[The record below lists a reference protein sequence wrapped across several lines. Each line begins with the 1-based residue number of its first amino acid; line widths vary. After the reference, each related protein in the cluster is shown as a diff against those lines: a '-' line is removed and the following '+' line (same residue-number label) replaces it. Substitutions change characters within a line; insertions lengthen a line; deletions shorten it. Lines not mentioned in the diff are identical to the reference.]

1 MKIAWTVLGLAAL
14 MWSNAAAQVTV
25 EVTMEQSE
33 FLPSEAIPVAV
44 RVTNRS
50 GQPLH
55 LGADAGWLTFNVESA
70 DGFIVVKNGEVPV
83 VGEFD
88 LGSSQVATKHVD
100 LQPYFGLMRPGRYKV
115 TATVQIKDWAEAM
128 TSPPKELY
136 VITGV
141 KIWAQDFGVPVPADA
156 TNRTPEV
163 RRYTLEKA
171 NYLRTQLRLY
181 VQVSDPAESRVF
193 KVVSVGKTVAFG
205 DPDTQLDRFSNLH
218 VLFQSGASLFTYA
231 VVNPDG
237 GLVKQEIYD
246 YVKTRPRLNMN
257 DDGTVL
263 VTGGVLRAHPEEM
276 PMVKS
281 PDQLPAPGQ
290 P

>member
-1 MKIAWTVLGLAAL
+1 
-14 MWSNAAAQVTV
+14 
-25 EVTMEQSE
+25 
-33 FLPSEAIPVAV
+33 
-44 RVTNRS
+44 
-50 GQPLH
+50 
-55 LGADAGWLTFNVESA
+55 
-70 DGFIVVKNGEVPV
+70 VVKNSDVPV

-88 LGSSQVATKHVD
+88 LGSSQMATKHVD
-100 LQPYFGLMRPGRYKV
+100 LQPYFDLIRPGRYRV

-128 TSPPKELY
+128 TSPAKEFY
-136 VITGV
+136 VITGA
-141 KIWAQDFGVPVPADA
+141 KIWAQDFGVPIPAAA

-193 KVVSVGKTVAFG
+193 KVVSIGKTVSFG
-205 DPDTQLDRFSNLH
+205 DADTQLDRNSNLH

-237 GLVKQEIYD
+237 GLVRQEIYD
-246 YVKTRPRLNMN
+246 YVTARPRLNMN
-257 DDGTVL
+257 DDGTVTVL
-263 VTGGVLRAHPEEM
+263 GGVRRLTEQEM

-281 PDQLPAPGQ
+281 PDQLPP